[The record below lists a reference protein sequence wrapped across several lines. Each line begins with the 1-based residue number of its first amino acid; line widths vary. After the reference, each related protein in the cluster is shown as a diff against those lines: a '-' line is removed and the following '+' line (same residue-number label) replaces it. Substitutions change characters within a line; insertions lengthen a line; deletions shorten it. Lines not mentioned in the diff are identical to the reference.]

1 MSKMKKKGKKEI
13 KENKYYKRWHEY
25 SESEAPDNK
34 PHFFAGYVT
43 TPKELKNLIN
53 GKKKNQKTTKENKQ
67 KI

>member
-25 SESEAPDNK
+25 SESEARDNK

-43 TPKELKNLIN
+43 TPKELKNIIN
-53 GKKKNQKTTKENKQ
+53 GKKKN
-67 KI
+67 